1 MSSQM
6 ERDSLF
12 LKHLFA
18 QQSFNSDV
26 YSLRRLFRHSAA
38 AAEKQEP
45 PQQVYTL
52 RRLFKESTTRHK
64 RKEQMQADMDRFYL
78 DRLFCEKRK
87 HSTNQVF
94 NLKSFFQSF
103 YNYDG
108 IEYYYPDHPDHPVY
122 NLQDLFQES
131 PSAIKTTDG
140 KCENKSPKDVKG
152 IEDDE
157 FMSSQ
162 ETKCNEAD
170 IIKLSEPCSSEAT
183 AVAAEKISL
192 NVVTSGISQSRLLPI
207 YITSDGIV
215 DVFEYTQQY
224 CTCCIIVSL

>member
-1 MSSQM
+1 MSTQM
-6 ERDSLF
+6 EKDSFF

-18 QQSFNSDV
+18 QQFFNSDV
-26 YSLRRLFRHSAA
+26 YSLRRLFSHSTA

-45 PQQVYTL
+45 PQQIYTL

-64 RKEQMQADMDRFYL
+64 RKEQIQADMDRFYL

-94 NLKSFFQSF
+94 NLKSFFQSI

-108 IEYYYPDHPDHPVY
+108 IGYHYPDHPDY
-122 NLQDLFQES
+122 NLQDLFQEP

-140 KCENKSPKDVKG
+140 KCENKLPKDVEMKG

-157 FMSSQ
+157 LKTTQ
-162 ETKCNEAD
+162 KVKCNEAD
-170 IIKLSEPCSSEAT
+170 IIKLSESCSSETT
-183 AVAAEKISL
+183 AVVAERISL
-192 NVVTSGISQSRLLPI
+192 NVVTSGKSIKLLPN
-207 YITSDGIV
+207 
-215 DVFEYTQQY
+215 
-224 CTCCIIVSL
+224 CRCI